1 MGTEKIQFERKIHG
15 RKFVRNSLQSLCPGG
30 GILPKPET
38 SIQNRKGRSQASAQ
52 GLRANMETMLYGSH
66 FMLVKE
72 AFHIY
77 SSFFKAN
84 KDEEAFR
91 DILLHPETGLN
102 VVIMIH
108 PVTLE
113 RFNLLL

>member
-1 MGTEKIQFERKIHG
+1 MVEKIL
-15 RKFVRNSLQSLCPGG
+15 RNSLQSLCHDDV
-30 GILPKPET
+30 LLKLET
-38 SIQNRKGRSQASAQ
+38 GIQNCKGHAQASAQ
-52 GLRANMETMLYGSH
+52 GLRAVMKTMLYGSH

-77 SSFFKAN
+77 SLFFKSH
-84 KDEEAFR
+84 KDEEASR

-102 VVIMIH
+102 VVTVIH

-113 RFNLLL
+113 GRV